1 MKAGLIDRA
10 RAEQRARRRSN
21 GWERVGAARN
31 GFWRVAAWAACLL
44 LSTPRVSAAQNL
56 ITNGDFELPSTDS
69 PPPGWSMWGDAKH
82 QNPANYTRDTNQ
94 PHGGGA
100 CLRIHHPAN
109 TAGYI
114 VSSPRQAIALKPG
127 MMYAVSFWARSDRPG
142 SASFGFDAYA
152 SLKPYVD
159 APSPGFFPIEVG
171 PDWRPFTFVIHEGWD
186 FFADRTR
193 FVLLTFKATTNQ
205 REERTLWIDDVVVT
219 EQPTTRQGRLVDVA
233 RLEHPPLE
241 HRLRPGSA
249 LDFAVDASRPT
260 GRATRQ
266 AGGVSF
272 HRVAGWSGVPYN
284 RRGDYV
290 LPAELE
296 AAIRDLRLPM
306 TRFYGVG
313 DEPFGLEGALDR
325 AAALVSKLGIPQ
337 DWTVLELE
345 TQGATSKLPPE
356 VWAAA
361 ARHAQAKGYG
371 FRYWEVANEP
381 YLGRSGQVF
390 TKPDEYVAHVK
401 AVAAAIRQVQPQA
414 QIGLAI
420 AHRSEAWGNY
430 VLQQAAGA
438 YDFVVAHYYNFSPA
452 HGRPLEDVV
461 LSDNYRILDEILKV
475 NALLRAYNPD
485 RPVYQLDTEWG
496 LHARGPQG
504 EQADYNDRNGNI
516 VGTLHR
522 AVRLIYYA
530 REGLLRGASSW
541 EMFTRL
547 KAQGFGFLSIEAPEQ
562 RSLFYWLYW
571 HFNRHVGDR
580 VLPLEGTTP
589 WHKSTQRGQDLSGP
603 LTPVLATA
611 SDDGR
616 QLYLVMV
623 NGSWSQT
630 VPCRAELRG
639 FPAAR
644 ATGTVLSQPDPDAKP
659 FLSRKDEA
667 VRPLAVE
674 LGDGRLRCALPPHS
688 VSFITV
694 ERE

>member
-1 MKAGLIDRA
+1 M
-10 RAEQRARRRSN
+10 RS
-21 GWERVGAARN
+21 AAAL
-31 GFWRVAAWAACLL
+31 GACLM
-44 LSTPRVSAAQNL
+44 TMVGGAWAAQNL
-56 ITNGDFELPSTDS
+56 ITNGDFELPSTES
-69 PPPGWSMWGDAKH
+69 PPPGWSMWGDPKY

-94 PHGGGA
+94 PHSGRA
-100 CLRIHHPAN
+100 CFRIHHPAN
-109 TAGYI
+109 TAGYV

-127 MMYAVSFWARSDRPG
+127 MMYTVSFWARSDRPG

-152 SLKPYVD
+152 SIKPYLE

-171 PDWRPFTFVIHEGWD
+171 PDWRQFTFVIHEGWD

-193 FVLLTFKATTNQ
+193 FVLLTFKPTTNRQ
-205 REERTLWIDDVVVT
+205 EERTLWIDDVAMT
-219 EQPTTRQGRLVDVA
+219 EQPTTRQGRLVDVS
-233 RLEHPPLE
+233 RLDHAPLQ

-249 LDFAVDASRPT
+249 SEFTVDATRRLGP
-260 GRATRQ
+260 ATRQ

-290 LPAELE
+290 LPAQLE
-296 AAIRDLRLPM
+296 EAIRELRLPM

-313 DEPFGLEGALDR
+313 DETFSVEGALDR
-325 AAALVSKLGIPQ
+325 AAALLDKVGIPQ

-356 VWAAA
+356 VWARAA
-361 ARHAQAKGYG
+361 QHALSRGYR

-390 TKPDEYVAHVK
+390 TKPDDYVAHVQ

-420 AHRSEAWGNY
+420 AHRSDAWGNY
-430 VLQQAAGA
+430 VLKQAAGH
-438 YDFVVAHYYNFSPA
+438 YDFVVAHYYNFGSA
-452 HGRPLEDVV
+452 HGRAFEDIV

-475 NALLRAYNPD
+475 NALIRAYNPT

-496 LHARGPQG
+496 MHCRGPQG
-504 EQADYNDRNGNI
+504 EQADYVDRNGNI

-547 KAQGFGFLSIEAPEQ
+547 KAQGFGFLSIEAPAK
-562 RSLFYWLYW
+562 RPMLYWLYY
-571 HFNRHVGDR
+571 HFNRHVGDW
-580 VLPLEGTTP
+580 VLALDGTAP
-589 WHKSTQRGQDLSGP
+589 WHKSVQRGQDVSGP

-616 QLYLVMV
+616 RLYLVMV
-623 NGSWSQT
+623 NGSWNQA
-630 VPCRAELRG
+630 VPCRLTVRN

-644 ATGTVLSQPDPDAKP
+644 AIGTVLSHPEPDGKP
-659 FLSRKDEA
+659 FLDRKEEA
-667 VRPLAVE
+667 VSALTVQLDASGE
-674 LGDGRLRCALPPHS
+674 LRCTLPPHS
-688 VSFITV
+688 ASFITV
-694 ERE
+694 EQQ